1 MSPWNDSHLPATVSA
16 AMLRGARGLCPRCG
30 AKHLFP
36 RYLKPS
42 TLCPG
47 CGQDWTLHQADD
59 FPPYVSIIVTGHVMA
74 PVMIAVG
81 SSELPL
87 WQMIALSVTIA
98 TVLLIGLLQPAKGG
112 IIALQWWMGMHGFKP
127 GGRAEL
133 AARQA
138 APKTDQV

>member
-1 MSPWNDSHLPATVSA
+1 MSPWNDSHLPDSLSG

-74 PVMIAVG
+74 PVMIEIG

-87 WQMIALSVTIA
+87 WQMITLSVLIA
-98 TVLLIGLLQPAKGG
+98 GTLLIGLLQPAKGG
-112 IIALQWWMGMHGFKP
+112 IIALQWWMGMHGFRRA
-127 GGRAEL
+127 GRDEVA
-133 AARQA
+133 AARA
-138 APKTDQV
+138 DLPPA